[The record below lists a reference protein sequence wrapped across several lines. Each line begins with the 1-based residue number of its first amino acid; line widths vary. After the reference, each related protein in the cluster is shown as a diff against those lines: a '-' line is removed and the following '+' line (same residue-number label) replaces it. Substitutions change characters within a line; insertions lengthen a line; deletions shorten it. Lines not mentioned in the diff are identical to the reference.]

1 MIRITNVLRLVV
13 SGVRRN
19 FRRYLAGIRA
29 FGKAGSVLAYILTR
43 GGVKAAFGV
52 RTYQAKTE
60 KAQMLEDFAKHEIS
74 GADMLAKPIPS
85 WNENYRYIPP
95 LRFRHP
101 HLVQ

>member
-1 MIRITNVLRLVV
+1 MV
-13 SGVRRN
+13 
-19 FRRYLAGIRA
+19 
-29 FGKAGSVLAYILTR
+29 GSVLAYILTR

-60 KAQMLEDFAKHEIS
+60 RAQMLEDFAKHEIS